1 MAKNRLKAK
10 FAQLLR
16 LGRLHGKTK
25 AWPREKERR
34 AYQRLMVESVA
45 VSIGEEPEFKVI
57 DMSPAGVALL
67 SNHPF
72 PTGETLKLSLGVAG
86 STEARV
92 IACTMDEPA
101 TDHLDAQFRIHCE
114 FDDENAG
121 MKLLTDSA
129 ESKR

>member
-1 MAKNRLKAK
+1 MIKNRLTAK
-10 FAQLLR
+10 FARLLK
-16 LGRLHGKTK
+16 LGRKTK
-25 AWPREKERR
+25 GWPKAKERR
-34 AYQRLMVESVA
+34 AYQRMMVKSMEL
-45 VSIGEEPEFKVI
+45 SIGSEPEFAVV

-72 PTGETLKLSLGVAG
+72 PTGDSLKLSLGA
-86 STEARV
+86 STTAEARV
-92 IACTMDEPA
+92 IACTMDESA

>member
-1 MAKNRLKAK
+1 MIKNRLTAK
-10 FAQLLR
+10 FARLLK
-16 LGRLHGKTK
+16 LGRKTRGWPK
-25 AWPREKERR
+25 AKERR
-34 AYQRLMVESVA
+34 AYQRLMVKSMEL
-45 VSIGEEPEFKVI
+45 SIGSEPEFAVI

-72 PTGETLKLSLGVAG
+72 PTGKLLKLSLGA
-86 STEARV
+86 SASAEAKV

-121 MKLLTDSA
+121 MKLLMDNTKP
-129 ESKR
+129 ER